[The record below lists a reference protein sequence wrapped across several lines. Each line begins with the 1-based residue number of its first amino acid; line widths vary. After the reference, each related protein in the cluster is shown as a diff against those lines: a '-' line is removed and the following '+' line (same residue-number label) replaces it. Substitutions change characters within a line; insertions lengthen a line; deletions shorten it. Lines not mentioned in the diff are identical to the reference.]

1 MVRALALLLLLAPA
15 AAWGGCMPYTGEKMV
30 FNVGW
35 EFINAGTASMD
46 VKATKDG
53 WRIDTLAKTN
63 KFLDIFKK
71 VRDTIT
77 AEGVCVNG
85 GMQSTLF
92 DIEQH
97 ERSYHAAKQTRFL
110 WKENKVLYTQ
120 HKQTDTYDV
129 PAGHLSVLDAFFAV
143 RKMQLRPGQTLS
155 IPVFDSRKRYEVV
168 VGIEPKLEKLR
179 APWGGFV
186 DCMVVTPQLKTEGI
200 FSSIGTIKIWLTND
214 SRRIPVKMTA
224 EIKIGHIVAVLD
236 SYSEK

>member
-1 MVRALALLLLLAPA
+1 MVRVLALLLLLAPA
-15 AAWGGCMPYTGEKMV
+15 TAWGDCMPYAGEKLL

-35 EFINAGTASMD
+35 EFINAGTASME
-46 VKATKDG
+46 VKATQDG

-63 KFLDIFKK
+63 KFLDMFKK
-71 VRDTIT
+71 VRDTIID
-77 AEGVCVNG
+77 EGVCVNG
-85 GMQSTLF
+85 HMQSTLF

-110 WKENKVLYTQ
+110 WKENKILYTQ
-120 HKQTDTYDV
+120 NKQTDSYDV

-143 RKMQLRPGQTLS
+143 RQMQLKPGQTLS

-168 VGIEPKLEKLR
+168 VSIEPKLEKLR

-186 DCMVVTPQLKTEGI
+186 DCIVVTPQLKTEGI

-214 SRRIPVKMTA
+214 NRRIPVKMTA
-224 EIKIGHIVAVLD
+224 KIKIGHIVAILD
-236 SYSEK
+236 SYSGK